1 MLIFLLIYFIII
13 LTVIEIFVVL
23 FRLTRL
29 KVEVSRFQVIS
40 MMTGTGFTTEES
52 ELISGHP
59 IRRRLATFLILF
71 GAFSMAVIISS
82 ISEFLSSGMRLKEIG
97 TVAAAV
103 LLLFAVLKLRTVQR
117 PLFYF
122 FNRKMERTIELADYP
137 IREIF
142 LTDNRDTLVGLR
154 VYQDSQLANRT
165 IQEHIPEARDELDL
179 TVLFIKR
186 GSLTIRKDIYQTR
199 FQEGDQLLLYGPKK
213 VIFKVFQHDIELMK
227 KHTTI
232 S

>member
-165 IQEHIPEARDELDL
+165 IQELIPEARDELDL

-213 VIFKVFQHDIELMK
+213 VIFKVFQHDIEIMK